1 MNSTLI
7 GKMCAIL
14 FQKIHLFQLQK
25 GQNGGGDSNGDA
37 TEETIKSY
45 SKAGFSLYFFTLELD
60 FKTKNMADGNSVVC
74 RRVAAVSFLANVASG
89 DSKAPRL
96 DCLQNTEVLESYRR
110 SRSKRKS
117 ERRGVAQT
125 KQRSAPNSG
134 SRERTP
140 EQRCVR
146 EEKDLSTT
154 RKLSYRQPQ
163 DGPASGCRK
172 RMIYQSQWSEDGTLD
187 STNTSTPSHPVARRL
202 RHGSS
207 SESLAPTPTHER
219 ERGRF
224 VYTNYKFGF
233 LELIFSSGKCLALC
247 LRHPKLPVLEK

>member
-1 MNSTLI
+1 MQFSSKRFI
-7 GKMCAIL
+7 
-14 FQKIHLFQLQK
+14 LFQLQK
-25 GQNGGGDSNGDA
+25 GQNGGGESNGDA
-37 TEETIKSY
+37 TEETTKSY
-45 SKAGFSLYFFTLELD
+45 AKAGFSLYFFTLELD

-224 VYTNYKFGF
+224 VYTN
-233 LELIFSSGKCLALC
+233 C
-247 LRHPKLPVLEK
+247 